1 MMKTNIRDYYSNL
14 AESYD
19 ESRFGNTY
27 GQYIDQQERAFLTD
41 FFRVKHIQKY
51 WIWVAERAGY

>member
-19 ESRFGNTY
+19 ENRFGNTY
-27 GQYIDQQERAFLTD
+27 GQYIDQQERAF
-41 FFRVKHIQKY
+41 
-51 WIWVAERAGY
+51 